1 MSIEEGKRQLALHRI
16 QQAEES
22 LDEARYLLAG
32 NKSPRSVINRAYYS
46 MFYSI
51 LALLIFEPYS
61 SSKHSG
67 VLSYF
72 NRHFIK
78 NGMIAKDIGRAV
90 NKAFDIRQRGD
101 YRDNTSYADIIV
113 GALHVGRC
121 IEKCPPKALYEQ
133 PIKNENGLLTHNDST
148 KCFPYFAANYGC
160 SICIKVCPFSTTGYE
175 KIKAIVMKRK
185 KN

>member
-1 MSIEEGKRQLALHRI
+1 VNVEEEKKTLALYRI

-22 LDEARYLLAG
+22 LDEAQYLFDG
-32 NKSPRSVINRAYYS
+32 DKSPRSVISRAYYS

-78 NGMIAKDIGRAV
+78 NGRISKDIGRAV
-90 NKAFDIRQRGD
+90 NKAFDVRQRGD
-101 YRDNTSYADIIV
+101 YREQVIYTREQVEPFIDWAGKLI
-113 GALHVGRC
+113 GAVKDFL
-121 IEKCPPKALYEQ
+121 
-133 PIKNENGLLTHNDST
+133 KNNG
-148 KCFPYFAANYGC
+148 Y
-160 SICIKVCPFSTTGYE
+160 I
-175 KIKAIVMKRK
+175 
-185 KN
+185 